1 MLVRYLNVSMAS
13 EFDCARREMPFT
25 FRSWSFVRRRP
36 SLDAAPPCNTLFTK
50 IPKSTD
56 EELEFPLL

>member
-1 MLVRYLNVSMAS
+1 MAS
-13 EFDCARREMPFT
+13 ELDCARREMPFT

-36 SLDAAPPCNTLFTK
+36 SLEAAPPCSTLFTK
-50 IPKSTD
+50 IPKSTE